1 MLFINRNKPVYSV
14 VRDMGLGLTSLIVL
28 VFVLRWDMAS
38 IYVRWL
44 LIPCFCMAASIAYRK
59 NARRLIQEAF
69 GLSWQRALKSIVFVI
84 LIPAITFLA
93 FLMRKTDDVASFA
106 LNWPLEP
113 GVYYV
118 VQGGTTEW
126 LNHHNSVAAQR
137 YALDITQLGGFGR
150 HATAIMPSADDA
162 YFING
167 TQIVSP
173 CEGEVVALE
182 KKWGQLDTSSSKR
195 AALAG
200 NYVAVY
206 CKGHTVLLA
215 HLSKVEDLMIG
226 ESVHIGAP
234 LGRVGNTG
242 NSTEPHLHIHAVLG
256 DVRDYEALMFMEVG
270 VPISFDGR
278 SLRRND
284 IFKLP
289 KVNK

>member
-1 MLFINRNKPVYSV
+1 MLLSIFYFLIVPVFIFGVLFINRNKPVYSV

-118 VQGGTTEW
+118 VQGGTT
-126 LNHHNSVAAQR
+126 
-137 YALDITQLGGFGR
+137 
-150 HATAIMPSADDA
+150 
-162 YFING
+162 
-167 TQIVSP
+167 
-173 CEGEVVALE
+173 
-182 KKWGQLDTSSSKR
+182 
-195 AALAG
+195 
-200 NYVAVY
+200 
-206 CKGHTVLLA
+206 
-215 HLSKVEDLMIG
+215 
-226 ESVHIGAP
+226 
-234 LGRVGNTG
+234 
-242 NSTEPHLHIHAVLG
+242 
-256 DVRDYEALMFMEVG
+256 
-270 VPISFDGR
+270 
-278 SLRRND
+278 
-284 IFKLP
+284 
-289 KVNK
+289 